1 MEKLKIA
8 ATGLDGLVG
17 SRIHELLDNDFEFIS
32 IKRDQMDITNEKH
45 VDEIIAKINFDI
57 FLHLAAYTNADLAE
71 IERETAWTLN
81 VKGTQ
86 NVYKAVKKQNKKF
99 IYISTDHV
107 FDGVNPP
114 FFEDS
119 PTNPLN
125 YYGMTKHE
133 GEKIV
138 SPHAMIVRISYPYR
152 ANFAQKKDFVRSI
165 IELLKQKKSIKG
177 VVDQYITPTF
187 IDDIAYAFKYLFENF
202 ASGTYHIVGRESL
215 SAYEAIIDICDV
227 FSLDKNL
234 VSQITHDDFYKGK
247 AVRPKNDII
256 KSKKNNFYTMKTFV
270 EGLVEMKKQ
279 LDIIK

>member
-1 MEKLKIA
+1 MRKLKIA
-8 ATGLDGLVG
+8 ATGLEGLVG
-17 SRIHELLDNDFEFIS
+17 SRLHDLLNNKFEFIS
-32 IKRDQMDITNEKH
+32 IRKNQMDITNEKH

-57 FLHLAAYTNADLAE
+57 FIHLAAYTNADLAE

-86 NVYKAVKKQNKKF
+86 NVYQAVKKQNKKF

-165 IELLKQKKSIKG
+165 IDLLKQKKSIKG

-202 ASGTYHIVGRESL
+202 ASAIYHIVGSESL
-215 SAYEAIIDICDV
+215 SAYEAIMKICDV
-227 FSLDKNL
+227 FALDKNL
-234 VSQITHDDFYKGK
+234 VGQTTHDDFYKGK
-247 AVRPKNDII
+247 ATRPKNDII
-256 KSKKNNFYTMKTFV
+256 KSKKNNFYKMCSFQ

-279 LDIIK
+279 LDII